1 MPIDIRLGTEEDL
14 DELER
19 LYDSLNDHLTNYPGR
34 IRGVYPIRETA
45 GSGVLEGCL
54 YVALDKGVIAGS
66 VILRHKPEPA
76 YQKAKWQAD
85 LRDEDILVIYTLAVH
100 PDYLSM
106 GIGRGLIDFAVQNA
120 CCSNVKALRLDV
132 YENNLPA
139 IRLYEKC
146 GFQYIDTVDL
156 GLSEY
161 GLDWFRLYERLL

>member
-54 YVALDKGVIAGS
+54 DVALDKGVIAGS

-132 YENNLPA
+132 YENNLPCYTA
-139 IRLYEKC
+139 L
-146 GFQYIDTVDL
+146 
-156 GLSEY
+156 
-161 GLDWFRLYERLL
+161 

>member
-106 GIGRGLIDFAVQNA
+106 GIGRGLID
-120 CCSNVKALRLDV
+120 
-132 YENNLPA
+132 LPS
-139 IRLYEKC
+139 RMPVVP
-146 GFQYIDTVDL
+146 T
-156 GLSEY
+156 
-161 GLDWFRLYERLL
+161 

>member
-1 MPIDIRLGTEEDL
+1 M
-14 DELER
+14 
-19 LYDSLNDHLTNYPGR
+19 
-34 IRGVYPIRETA
+34 
-45 GSGVLEGCL
+45 EGCL

-132 YENNLPA
+132 YENNLPRYTA
-139 IRLYEKC
+139 L
-146 GFQYIDTVDL
+146 
-156 GLSEY
+156 
-161 GLDWFRLYERLL
+161 